1 MNILITGANF
11 NNKGAQLML
20 VSLVTIMRKK
30 LPPHKVCVSPL
41 LGNRKQLQEMG
52 VHILDYPLYHF
63 GTKHYFKRALQY
75 PTLMRWYL
83 GLKKRDTSGDIPLK
97 AIDVVFDISGFAFGD
112 KWGPIP
118 VEYLDLFVS
127 KMKRQ
132 NTKVFLLP
140 QAFGPFSGDGMR
152 KHMQHVIEQVDLL
165 IARDQQSYAYVTA
178 LHTQPRSNVALY
190 PDITLSY
197 KQPMSITDEVFAKP
211 FVAIVPNERML
222 DKASEGWQKNYYQ
235 VMAKIIHTVLENSS
249 LNVGI
254 LIHAGGASQDK
265 VVGKTIQDA
274 IAAEYA
280 DRVFYYME
288 EDPSR
293 LKSIIAKSTF
303 LVGSRFHA
311 LASALSSNVPAIGTS
326 WLHKYEMLFEDYGIS
341 AFSFKEPTDDIY
353 EKVLALIHPDT
364 RNDQIDVLKSNNAN
378 IHALHE
384 RMWHTIMDK
393 L

>member
-1 MNILITGANF
+1 
-11 NNKGAQLML
+11 ML
-20 VSLVTIMRKK
+20 VSLVAIVREK
-30 LPPHKVCVSPL
+30 LPSHRVCVSPL
-41 LGNRKQLQEMG
+41 LGNRTQLKKMG

-63 GTKHYFKRALQY
+63 GTKHYFKLALKY
-75 PTLMRWYL
+75 PTLIRRYL
-83 GLKKRDTSGDIPLK
+83 KFKNVDVSGDISLN
-97 AIDVVFDISGFAFGD
+97 AIDAVFDISGFAFGD
-112 KWGPIP
+112 KWGPTP
-118 VEYLDLFVS
+118 VEYLDLFVA

-132 NTKVFLLP
+132 KTKVFLLP
-140 QAFGPFSGDGMR
+140 QAFGPFTRGNISN
-152 KHMQHVIEQVDLL
+152 HMANVIEQVDLL

-178 LHTQPRSNVALY
+178 LYNKSQTKIMLY

-197 KQPMSITDEVFAKP
+197 KQPIPITDEVFSEP

-222 DKASEGWQKNYYQ
+222 DKASAAWQKSYYQ
-235 VMAKIIHTVLENSS
+235 VMTKIIHTVLENSA

-254 LIHAGGASQDK
+254 LIHAGGTSHDK

-274 IAAEYA
+274 ISPQYA
-280 DRVFYYME
+280 GRVFYYME

-326 WLHKYEMLFEDYGIS
+326 WLHKYEMLFEEYGIS
-341 AFSFKEPTDDIY
+341 GFSFKEPTDDIY
-353 EKVLALIHPDT
+353 EKVKALTQQDT
-364 RNDQIDVLKSNNAN
+364 RDEQIAILQTNNAS
-378 IHALHE
+378 IHEQHE
-384 RMWHTIMDK
+384 RMWRTIMDK